1 MKRSNKE
8 RIAPDVRDSYRRSEM
23 EFGVAADA
31 YRSDPSRK
39 ATRNGAVM
47 VTVVLALAAFLA
59 VLALWYAVAGGL
71 SLAGIAV
78 ALVVGLGVLSS
89 VHVCLEWE
97 RAVIMRLGRFNRLA
111 GPGIFFSIPL
121 IEFSTLR
128 VDQRTTATPFG
139 AEEALTSDLVPLD
152 VDAVLF
158 WMIWDPEKACM
169 EVEDCR
175 FAVAL
180 TAQTAL
186 RDAIGRASV
195 SNVVMRRH
203 QLDQELQVAVEAKVT
218 DWGIAVLSVEIRDII
233 IPKEL
238 QGVMS
243 LEAQAECRK
252 NARITLMEAER
263 DVDDLK
269 KAQYMLD
276 HVGEACE
283 GVISSVTSFGLFVEL
298 PNTVEGLIHISNL
311 DDDYYTFVEKSYMLL
326 GERKKK
332 IYRLGDPI
340 RVVVTAVDMSTRRV
354 DFAVD
359 DEKESGYTEEA
370 KPVPRDADGR
380 TGKKNKKGKKP
391 PKRRTKGENKS

>member
-1 MKRSNKE
+1 MRKDREKNVTASE
-8 RIAPDVRDSYRRSEM
+8 RDSYRRSEM

-47 VTVVLALAAFLA
+47 VTVSFALVAFA
-59 VLALWYAVAGGL
+59 AVAGLWWLVAGSL
-71 SLAGIAV
+71 NIVGVVVAILAG
-78 ALVVGLGVLSS
+78 LGTLSS
-89 VHVCLEWE
+89 THVCLEWE
-97 RAVIMRLGRFNRLA
+97 RCVVMRLGRFSRLA
-111 GPGIFFSIPL
+111 GPGLFFTIPV
-121 IEFSTLR
+121 IEFCTLR
-128 VDQRTTATPFG
+128 VDQRTIATPFG

-158 WMIWDPEKACM
+158 WMIWDPEKACS

-203 QLDQELQVAVEAKVT
+203 QLDQELQEAVEAKVT
-218 DWGIAVLSVEIRDII
+218 DWGITVLSVEVRDII

-263 DVDDLK
+263 DVSAILQEVAEEYSHDETALALRK
-269 KAQYMLD
+269 MHLVY
-276 HVGEACE
+276 E
-283 GVISSVTSFGLFVEL
+283 GMQDTDGTL
-298 PNTVEGLIHISNL
+298 
-311 DDDYYTFVEKSYMLL
+311 
-326 GERKKK
+326 
-332 IYRLGDPI
+332 
-340 RVVVTAVDMSTRRV
+340 VVPSA
-354 DFAVD
+354 
-359 DEKESGYTEEA
+359 YTEGFTVD
-370 KPVPRDADGR
+370 P
-380 TGKKNKKGKKP
+380 NKGAQQ
-391 PKRRTKGENKS
+391 GS

>member
-1 MKRSNKE
+1 MKRSSKE
-8 RIAPDVRDSYRRSEM
+8 RIARDERDSYRRSEM

-71 SLAGIAV
+71 SLVGIAV
-78 ALVVGLGVLSS
+78 ALIVGLGVLSS

-203 QLDQELQVAVEAKVT
+203 QLDQELQEAVEAKVT

-233 IPKEL
+233 IPQGL
-238 QGVMS
+238 QEVMS
-243 LEAQAECRK
+243 VEAQAE
-252 NARITLMEAER
+252 R
-263 DVDDLK
+263 DVSAILQEVAETYSHDEIALSLRK
-269 KAQYMLD
+269 IHLVY
-276 HVGEACE
+276 E
-283 GVISSVTSFGLFVEL
+283 GMQD
-298 PNTVEGLIHISNL
+298 NEG
-311 DDDYYTFVEKSYMLL
+311 T
-326 GERKKK
+326 
-332 IYRLGDPI
+332 
-340 RVVVTAVDMSTRRV
+340 VVVPSAYSEGFNDSLLDKMY
-354 DFAVD
+354 AAA
-359 DEKESGYTEEA
+359 EK
-370 KPVPRDADGR
+370 
-380 TGKKNKKGKKP
+380 
-391 PKRRTKGENKS
+391 KR

>member
-1 MKRSNKE
+1 MRKDRENNVTASE
-8 RIAPDVRDSYRRSEM
+8 RDSYRRSEM

-47 VTVVLALAAFLA
+47 VTVSFALVAFA
-59 VLALWYAVAGGL
+59 AVAGLWWLIAGSL
-71 SLAGIAV
+71 NIVGVVVAILAG
-78 ALVVGLGVLSS
+78 LGTLSS
-89 VHVCLEWE
+89 THVCLEWE
-97 RAVIMRLGRFNRLA
+97 RYVVMRLGRFSRLA
-111 GPGIFFSIPL
+111 GPGLFFTIPV
-121 IEFSTLR
+121 IEFCTLR
-128 VDQRTTATPFG
+128 VDQRTIATPFG

-158 WMIWDPEKACM
+158 WMIWDPEKACS

-203 QLDQELQVAVEAKVT
+203 QLDQELQEAVEAKVT
-218 DWGIAVLSVEIRDII
+218 DWGITVLSVEVRDII

-263 DVDDLK
+263 DVSAILQEVAEEYSHDETALALRK
-269 KAQYMLD
+269 MHLVY
-276 HVGEACE
+276 E
-283 GVISSVTSFGLFVEL
+283 GMQDTDGTL
-298 PNTVEGLIHISNL
+298 
-311 DDDYYTFVEKSYMLL
+311 
-326 GERKKK
+326 
-332 IYRLGDPI
+332 
-340 RVVVTAVDMSTRRV
+340 VVPSA
-354 DFAVD
+354 
-359 DEKESGYTEEA
+359 YTEGFTVD
-370 KPVPRDADGR
+370 P
-380 TGKKNKKGKKP
+380 NKGAQQ
-391 PKRRTKGENKS
+391 GS

>member
-1 MKRSNKE
+1 
-8 RIAPDVRDSYRRSEM
+8 M

-31 YRSDPSRK
+31 YRSDPSKK

-59 VLALWYAVAGGL
+59 VLGAWYALAGAL
-71 SLAGIAV
+71 SLVAIAV
-78 ALVVGLGVLSS
+78 ALVVGLAVLSS

-97 RAVIMRLGRFNRLA
+97 RAVIMRLGRFSRLA

-121 IEFSTLR
+121 IEFCTLR
-128 VDQRTTATPFG
+128 VDQRTIATPFG

-158 WMIWDPEKACM
+158 WMIWDPEKACT

-203 QLDQELQVAVEAKVT
+203 QLDQELQEAVEAKVT
-218 DWGIAVLSVEIRDII
+218 DWGITVLSVEIRDII

-238 QGVMS
+238 HGVMS

-252 NARITLMEAER
+252 NARIALMEAER
-263 DVDDLK
+263 DVSAILQEVAETYSYDDIALSLRK
-269 KAQYMLD
+269 MHLTY
-276 HVGEACE
+276 E
-283 GVISSVTSFGLFVEL
+283 GMQDNGSSLVVPSAYS
-298 PNTVEGLIHISNL
+298 EG
-311 DDDYYTFVEKSYMLL
+311 
-326 GERKKK
+326 
-332 IYRLGDPI
+332 
-340 RVVVTAVDMSTRRV
+340 
-354 DFAVD
+354 FA
-359 DEKESGYTEEA
+359 KESGKESPE
-370 KPVPRDADGR
+370 R
-380 TGKKNKKGKKP
+380 
-391 PKRRTKGENKS
+391 

>member
-1 MKRSNKE
+1 MRKDRENNVTASE
-8 RIAPDVRDSYRRSEM
+8 RDSYRRSEM

-47 VTVVLALAAFLA
+47 VAVSFALVAFA
-59 VLALWYAVAGGL
+59 AVAGLWWLIAGSL
-71 SLAGIAV
+71 NIVGVVVAILAG
-78 ALVVGLGVLSS
+78 LGTLSS
-89 VHVCLEWE
+89 THVCLEWE
-97 RAVIMRLGRFNRLA
+97 RCVVMRLGRFSRLA
-111 GPGIFFSIPL
+111 GPGLFFTIPV
-121 IEFSTLR
+121 IEFCTLR
-128 VDQRTTATPFG
+128 VDQRTIATPFG

-158 WMIWDPEKACM
+158 WMIWDPEKACS

-203 QLDQELQVAVEAKVT
+203 QLDQELQEAVEAKVT
-218 DWGIAVLSVEIRDII
+218 DWGITVLSVEVRDII

-263 DVDDLK
+263 DVSAILQEVAEEYSHDETALALRK
-269 KAQYMLD
+269 MHL
-276 HVGEACE
+276 VNE
-283 GVISSVTSFGLFVEL
+283 GMQDTDGTL
-298 PNTVEGLIHISNL
+298 
-311 DDDYYTFVEKSYMLL
+311 
-326 GERKKK
+326 
-332 IYRLGDPI
+332 
-340 RVVVTAVDMSTRRV
+340 VVPSA
-354 DFAVD
+354 
-359 DEKESGYTEEA
+359 YTEGFTVD
-370 KPVPRDADGR
+370 P
-380 TGKKNKKGKKP
+380 NKGAQQ
-391 PKRRTKGENKS
+391 GS